1 MLPKGFDFVAV
12 FSSMGRA
19 KKLLLFRPKQ
29 IIFSNGDRSEPIF
42 YIEKGTVELSVTTAS
57 GKEAFLAL
65 LGRGDFFGESCLA
78 FDDRTRFHTATAVT
92 DMRVMKIDRLL
103 MIRAL
108 RANSEFAY
116 AFVTYLV
123 ARNQRIE
130 QDLADSLLKSAK
142 ERLIWVLSSLKPS
155 DKSGEAGPVPRVS
168 QQDLANM
175 IGVSRQ
181 RVNSLLHQLRKSAR
195 GPADDGN
202 GTAHQSQTL
211 PPH

>member
-1 MLPKGFDFVAV
+1 MLPKRFDFIPVL
-12 FSSMGRA
+12 SSMGRA
-19 KKLLLFRPKQ
+19 KKLLLFRRKQ
-29 IIFSNGDRSEPIF
+29 IIFSNGDLSDSIF
-42 YIEKGTVELSVTTAS
+42 YIEKGTVKLSVTTAS

-78 FDDRTRFHTATAVT
+78 SDNRTRFHTATAVT

-103 MIRAL
+103 IVRML

-116 AFVTYLV
+116 AFITYLV
-123 ARNQRIE
+123 ARNQHIE
-130 QDLADSLLKSAK
+130 QDLADSLLNSAK
-142 ERLIWVLSSLKPS
+142 GRLVRVLSSLERS
-155 DKSGEAGPVPRVS
+155 DKSDQAGPVPRVS

-181 RVNSLLHQLRKSAR
+181 RVNVLLHQLRKSSR

-202 GTAHQSQTL
+202 GTADQSQRL